1 MKYYR
6 IAAWEKDENTKEVIV
21 KADTREEALTQVE
34 GAKAFL
40 FPGEDTSN
48 YRASVWGFT
57 LTVNVG
63 TEVPHYRITVSR
75 PTETA
80 HEEKDDEWMDLGPKS
95 YEWIEKAE
103 DEEAA
108 KEKMRTS
115 LREDGED
122 PEKYH
127 IYADEMALE
136 QCISEE
142 ELRLFGIVR
151 STYLSQYRH
160 KYRERDMT
168 VREYSEMSKVLEDGN
183 TELYYEALK
192 YFCKLTR
199 MRSSLS
205 RMKDFPAMSA
215 KEIEEL
221 AEALAKTKTKEE
233 CDEIL
238 EKIKNNH
245 CIKKIINKS
254 KN

>member
-6 IAAWEKDENTKEVIV
+6 IAAWKKDENTKEVIV
-21 KADTREEALTQVE
+21 KADTREEALAWVE

-63 TEVPHYRITVSR
+63 TEVPHYRITVFR
-75 PTETA
+75 PTETT

-142 ELRLFGIVR
+142 ERRLFGIVR
-151 STYLSQYRH
+151 NTYASSL
-160 KYRERDMT
+160 DIT
-168 VREYSEMSKVLEDGN
+168 VREYRDIYNELEERG
-183 TELYYEALK
+183 EHYYEALK

-205 RMKDFPAMSA
+205 RMKDLPAMTAS
-215 KEIEEL
+215 KFEKL
-221 AEALAKTKTKEE
+221 AQSLATAKTQEE
-233 CDEIL
+233 YDSIL
-238 EKIKNNH
+238 NNIKN
-245 CIKKIINKS
+245 
-254 KN
+254 